1 MTEEEYVKLSEA
13 QLEQIAERAAEKVI
27 ATVQMEIGKS
37 ALRALL
43 YVGGAMLAAIVA
55 YLSAHGWIKL

>member
-27 ATVQMEIGKS
+27 STVQMEIGKS